1 MTGLLPVT
9 SFGTASLEETPSL
22 SDCVIITFTGSF
34 IVGAT
39 SRFSGSLLYGI
50 PKEVLGF
57 LGTSCLG
64 MTERAVTPSVREGS
78 PCPPHGDASPT

>member
-1 MTGLLPVT
+1 M
-9 SFGTASLEETPSL
+9 
-22 SDCVIITFTGSF
+22 ITFTGSF

-39 SRFSGSLLYGI
+39 SRFSGSLLYGT

-64 MTERAVTPSVREGS
+64 ITERAVTPSVSEGS
-78 PCPPHGDASPT
+78 PQ